1 MTEGRL
7 EQVLEEV
14 RLLALLRALGEHGV
28 RYAVIGAVALGLHG
42 LARTTADVDLFI
54 EASEENVERLKSALR
69 SVYAD
74 PCIDEISAADLCG
87 EYPAVRYGPPDGF
100 GIDIVTRLGDS
111 LPFEQLEVESKW
123 FHNVEVRV
131 VTPRQL
137 WEMKRGTL
145 RPIDKADA
153 AALAARF
160 GFEEG

>member
-7 EQVLEEV
+7 EQALEEV

-111 LPFEQLEVESKW
+111 FPFEQLEVESKW